1 MECAAL
7 TVAEHFCE
15 FDDAPLAGGEQL
27 LAGEFRRGAQ
37 VKRRPCAVRR
47 HQRRGEGVQMHL
59 VAGRDLE
66 RAGLDLDEILSR
78 KPGAQ
83 RADDPAPRQ

>member
-1 MECAAL
+1 MQRAAL
-7 TVAEHFCE
+7 AVAEHFCE
-15 FDDAPLAGGEQL
+15 FDDAGLPRGEQF

-37 VKRRPCAVRR
+37 VKRRPRPVRR
-47 HQRRGEGVQMHL
+47 HERRGKGVKMHL
-59 VAGRDLE
+59 VAGRHLE

-83 RADDPAPRQ
+83 RADDPAPR

>member
-1 MECAAL
+1 M
-7 TVAEHFCE
+7 
-15 FDDAPLAGGEQL
+15 
-27 LAGEFRRGAQ
+27 R
-37 VKRRPCAVRR
+37 
-47 HQRRGEGVQMHL
+47 L

-66 RAGLDLDEILSR
+66 RAGLDLDKILSR